1 MPWGRILLL
10 VCLKADLL
18 LQNSAELQAHI
29 SVLKKTVL
37 KFRKHFRNK
46 SATKF
51 YFDTFSPLQLENYL
65 NDTQSRI
72 VSFF

>member
-29 SVLKKTVL
+29 SVLKKNRSKVPETFQKQICDKVL
-37 KFRKHFRNK
+37 F
-46 SATKF
+46 
-51 YFDTFSPLQLENYL
+51 
-65 NDTQSRI
+65 
-72 VSFF
+72 